1 VSASRTHTIRCPRCS
16 DEFDVELW
24 DSVNVA
30 DRPSARDE
38 VMSNRLN
45 VVTCPTCELS
55 FRVDKSVLYLDPSRG
70 FAVWWAPEGA
80 REPERVH
87 SEFRL
92 LESQIEQHAGGIP
105 LRLLLAFDRRELVE
119 RIFIAEAGL
128 DERLVEY
135 VKYMVLSRNPK
146 RLDPARHRLRFAG
159 SPADGTSADVDFV
172 VEDTTTGRLEGVL
185 RYPRAAFE
193 QVEQMFGRSPAEA
206 LAELFPGPRPDAADL
221 LRDGSEAGSEAS
233 SPPDGESTE

>member
-1 VSASRTHTIRCPRCS
+1 MSASRTHRIRCPRCS

-24 DSVNVA
+24 DSVNVV
-30 DRPSARDE
+30 DRPLARDE
-38 VMSNRLN
+38 VMGNRLN
-45 VVTCPTCELS
+45 VVQCPTCELS
-55 FRVDKSVLYLDPSRG
+55 FRVDKPVLYLDPGRG

-87 SEFRL
+87 AEFKL
-92 LESQIEQHAGGIP
+92 LESHIEQHAGGIP
-105 LRLLLAFDRRELVE
+105 PRLLLAFDRREFVE
-119 RIFIAEAGL
+119 RIFVAEAGL

-159 SPADGTSADVDFV
+159 PPADGSPTDVDFV

-185 RYPRAAFE
+185 RYSRAAFE
-193 QVEQMFGRSPAEA
+193 QVEQLFGRSPSAA

-221 LRDGSEAGSEAS
+221 FRDGADSVSAS
-233 SPPDGESTE
+233 NDDEPP